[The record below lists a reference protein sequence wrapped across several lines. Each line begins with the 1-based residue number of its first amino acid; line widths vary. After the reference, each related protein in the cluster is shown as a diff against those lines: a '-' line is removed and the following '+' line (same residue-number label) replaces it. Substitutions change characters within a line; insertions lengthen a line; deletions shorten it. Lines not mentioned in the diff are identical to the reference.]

1 MNLELIVTIVLAMIS
16 SLIPTVYKRI
26 TDSANIA
33 NPYIIVAAV
42 ILGTLSAC
50 IVYSL
55 MTLGLLGTLYYFV
68 VYIVILGSIFL
79 TQYLVKLNSKW
90 DNLYLFTIDSK
101 NTHFVGTISY
111 EEKPSVALDKLKKLK

>member
-1 MNLELIVTIVLAMIS
+1 MNLELIITIILAMIS

-50 IVYSL
+50 VVYSL
-55 MTLGLLGTLYYFV
+55 MAYGMLQTLYFLVIYK
-68 VYIVILGSIFL
+68 IILGSIFL
-79 TQYLVKLNSKW
+79 TQYLVKLNSK
-90 DNLYLFTIDSK
+90 
-101 NTHFVGTISY
+101 
-111 EEKPSVALDKLKKLK
+111 

>member
-16 SLIPTVYKRI
+16 SLIPMVYRKI

-33 NPYIIVAAV
+33 NPYIILAAV

-55 MTLGLLGTLYYFV
+55 MTLGLLGTLYYLV

-79 TQYLVKLNSKW
+79 TQYLVKLNSK
-90 DNLYLFTIDSK
+90 
-101 NTHFVGTISY
+101 
-111 EEKPSVALDKLKKLK
+111 

>member
-26 TDSANIA
+26 TDSANIT

-55 MTLGLLGTLYYFV
+55 MIYGILQTLYFFV
-68 VYIVILGSIFL
+68 IYKIILGSIFL
-79 TQYLVKLNSKW
+79 TQYLVKLNSK
-90 DNLYLFTIDSK
+90 
-101 NTHFVGTISY
+101 
-111 EEKPSVALDKLKKLK
+111 

>member
-1 MNLELIVTIVLAMIS
+1 MNIELILTIILAMIS
-16 SLIPTVYKRI
+16 SLLPTVYRRI

-50 IVYSL
+50 VVYSL

-68 VYIVILGSIFL
+68 VYIFILGSIFL
-79 TQYLVKLNSKW
+79 TKYLVKLNSK
-90 DNLYLFTIDSK
+90 
-101 NTHFVGTISY
+101 
-111 EEKPSVALDKLKKLK
+111 

>member
-42 ILGTLSAC
+42 ILGILSAC

-55 MTLGLLGTLYYFV
+55 MIYGILQTLYFFV
-68 VYIVILGSIFL
+68 IYKIILGSIFL
-79 TQYLVKLNSKW
+79 TQYLVKLNSK
-90 DNLYLFTIDSK
+90 
-101 NTHFVGTISY
+101 
-111 EEKPSVALDKLKKLK
+111 

>member
-26 TDSANIA
+26 TDSANIS

-55 MTLGLLGTLYYFV
+55 MTVGFLETLYFFV
-68 VYIVILGSIFL
+68 IYKIILVSWRL
-79 TQYLVKLNSKW
+79 
-90 DNLYLFTIDSK
+90 
-101 NTHFVGTISY
+101 
-111 EEKPSVALDKLKKLK
+111 

>member
-1 MNLELIVTIVLAMIS
+1 MNIELIVAIILAMIS
-16 SLIPTVYKRI
+16 SLLPSIYKKI

-55 MTLGLLGTLYYFV
+55 MTYGMLETLYFFV
-68 VYIVILGSIFL
+68 IYKIILGSIFL
-79 TQYLVKLNSKW
+79 TQYLIKLNSK
-90 DNLYLFTIDSK
+90 
-101 NTHFVGTISY
+101 
-111 EEKPSVALDKLKKLK
+111 

>member
-16 SLIPTVYKRI
+16 SLIPMVYRKI
-26 TDSANIA
+26 TDSANIT

-42 ILGTLSAC
+42 ILGTISAC
-50 IVYSL
+50 VLYSL

-79 TQYLVKLNSKW
+79 TQYLVKLNSK
-90 DNLYLFTIDSK
+90 
-101 NTHFVGTISY
+101 
-111 EEKPSVALDKLKKLK
+111 

>member
-26 TDSANIA
+26 TDSANIT

-50 IVYSL
+50 VLYSL
-55 MTLGLLGTLYYFV
+55 MTYGMLETLYYV
-68 VYIVILGSIFL
+68 LLSI
-79 TQYLVKLNSKW
+79 KL
-90 DNLYLFTIDSK
+90 F
-101 NTHFVGTISY
+101 
-111 EEKPSVALDKLKKLK
+111 

>member
-16 SLIPTVYKRI
+16 SLIPMVYRKI

-33 NPYIIVAAV
+33 NPYIILAAV

-55 MTLGLLGTLYYFV
+55 MTLGLLGTLYYLV

-90 DNLYLFTIDSK
+90 DN
-101 NTHFVGTISY
+101 
-111 EEKPSVALDKLKKLK
+111 

>member
-1 MNLELIVTIVLAMIS
+1 MIS

-50 IVYSL
+50 AVYSL
-55 MTLGLLGTLYYFV
+55 MTYGMLQTLYFLVIYK
-68 VYIVILGSIFL
+68 IILGSIFL
-79 TQYLVKLNSKW
+79 TQYLVKLNSK
-90 DNLYLFTIDSK
+90 
-101 NTHFVGTISY
+101 
-111 EEKPSVALDKLKKLK
+111 